1 MNRVLVASDLS
12 RRSDLAVAQALFLS
26 QRFDAPLTVLHVVDD
41 ELPAAMFDSAREQ
54 ALSSLRGTVE
64 TLSGAGAGTVP
75 VDVRVV
81 GGLDFQ
87 AIVDAAE
94 AEDASLIVLGAH
106 RRNLL
111 KDVLTGTTVE
121 RVIRNTTRP
130 VLVVRRPSPGDYVC
144 TLAAVDL
151 VEESAEVVRMAHR
164 LAAGNTLYLMHA
176 LNDAVVLQMRVAEA
190 PGGEIDRYRLA
201 TEERAR
207 AFLRTIAGRAGLDA
221 ADYLPVL
228 DWKGVVP
235 RFLEAAQTFRTDLGV
250 VGTRTHAKGA
260 VERFLL
266 GSVAEDLLL
275 NMPCDVLAVP
285 LHDHTP
291 LPRASGVAVFG

>member
-26 QRFDAPLTVLHVVDD
+26 RRFDAPLTVLHVVDD
-41 ELPAAMFDSAREQ
+41 ELPTAIFDSAREQ
-54 ALSSLRGTVE
+54 ARSSLRGTVE
-64 TLSGAGAGTVP
+64 ALSGAGTVP

-176 LNDAVVLQMRVAEA
+176 LNDAVVLQMRVADA
-190 PGGEIDRYRLA
+190 PDGEIDRYRLA

-221 ADYLPVL
+221 ANYLPVL

-285 LHDHTP
+285 LRDHTP
-291 LPRASGVAVFG
+291 LPGAGGLATLG